1 MSDEERMSKAMEVF
15 RNYTP
20 DFANLK
26 IWDNKGLVSTV
37 KDMLK
42 KLRRRP
48 KPYEW
53 YRRDLKRKRPHR
65 KQGRNLYRGI
75 QDYRQRVGQQVPSKK
90 GLGFRGVATLYDRLR
105 IRVIH
110 DHPEMAERLP
120 DLYTRYMYLRFPP
133 LEFRNKIMND
143 FVTPQKPCRGIDF
156 SRYGI
161 ADNAWIRLPADKSL
175 FVTPSMV
182 TAGADAISR
191 ADTHDDA
198 VMSMAMVM
206 LRENSNND

>member
-1 MSDEERMSKAMEVF
+1 MSDEEKMSKAMEVF

-20 DFANLK
+20 DFDNLK
-26 IWDNKGLVSTV
+26 IWDNKGQVSTV

-42 KLRRRP
+42 KLHRRP

-75 QDYRQRVGQQVPSKK
+75 QDYRRRVGQLVPSKK
-90 GLGFRGVATLYDRLR
+90 GLGFRGVARLYDCLR

-133 LEFRNKIMND
+133 LEFSNKVMAG
-143 FVTPQKPCRGIDF
+143 FATAQKPSRGIDF

-161 ADNAWIRLPADKSL
+161 AKDAWIRLPANKSL

-191 ADTHDDA
+191 ADPHDDA
-198 VMSMAMVM
+198 VMSMAMAM
-206 LRENSNND
+206 LRDSE

>member
-20 DFANLK
+20 YFENLK
-26 IWDNKGLVSTV
+26 IWDNKGQVSTV

-42 KLRRRP
+42 KLHRRP

-53 YRRDLKRKRPHR
+53 YRRDLNRKRPHR
-65 KQGRNLYRGI
+65 KQGRNLYKGI
-75 QDYRQRVGQQVPSKK
+75 QAYRQRVGQSVPSKK

-110 DHPEMAERLP
+110 DYPEMASRLP

-143 FVTPQKPCRGIDF
+143 FVTPQKPSRSIDF

-161 ADNAWIRLPADKSL
+161 AKDAWIRLPANKSL

-198 VMSMAMVM
+198 VMSMVM
-206 LRENSNND
+206 ATLRDSE

>member
-1 MSDEERMSKAMEVF
+1 MKQEPEAGRQPFTIEDLR
-15 RNYTP
+15 
-20 DFANLK
+20 
-26 IWDNKGLVSTV
+26 
-37 KDMLK
+37 
-42 KLRRRP
+42 KLIRRRP

-53 YRRDLKRKRPHR
+53 YRRDLNRKRKHR
-65 KQGRNLYRGI
+65 KQGRNLYKGI
-75 QDYRQRVGQQVPSKK
+75 QAYRQRVGQLVPSKK

-110 DHPEMAERLP
+110 DHPEMTERLP
-120 DLYTRYMYLRFPP
+120 DLYTRYMSWRFPVA
-133 LEFRNKIMND
+133 D
-143 FVTPQKPCRGIDF
+143 FYKSVLGTPTPQKPSRGIDF

-198 VMSMAMVM
+198 VMGMAMAM
-206 LRENSNND
+206 LRDSE

>member
-1 MSDEERMSKAMEVF
+1 MEQEPEAGRQPF
-15 RNYTP
+15 TIEDLR
-20 DFANLK
+20 
-26 IWDNKGLVSTV
+26 
-37 KDMLK
+37 
-42 KLRRRP
+42 KLIRRRP

-53 YRRDLKRKRPHR
+53 YRRDLNRKRPHR
-65 KQGRNLYRGI
+65 KQGRNLYKGI
-75 QDYRQRVGQQVPSKK
+75 QAYRQRVGQLVPSKK

-110 DHPEMAERLP
+110 DHPEMAERWP

-133 LEFRNKIMND
+133 QDFRDQVMTG
-143 FVTPQKPCRGIDF
+143 FATARKPSRGLDL

-161 ADNAWIRLPADKSL
+161 AKDAWIRLPADKSL
-175 FVTPSMV
+175 FVTPSIF

-198 VMSMAMVM
+198 VMSMAMAT
-206 LRENSNND
+206 LRDSE

>member
-1 MSDEERMSKAMEVF
+1 MKQEPEAGRQLFTIEDLR
-15 RNYTP
+15 
-20 DFANLK
+20 
-26 IWDNKGLVSTV
+26 
-37 KDMLK
+37 
-42 KLRRRP
+42 KLIHRRP

-53 YRRDLKRKRPHR
+53 YRRDLKRKRKHR
-65 KQGRNLYRGI
+65 KQGRNLYKGI
-75 QDYRQRVGQQVPSKK
+75 QAYRQRVGQPVLSKK

-110 DHPEMAERLP
+110 DYPEMASHLP

-143 FVTPQKPCRGIDF
+143 FVTPQKPSRGIDL

-161 ADNAWIRLPADKSL
+161 AKDAWIRLPADKSL
-175 FVTPSMV
+175 FVTPSIF

-191 ADTHDDA
+191 ADPRDDA

>member
-15 RNYTP
+15 KNYTP
-20 DFANLK
+20 DFDNLK
-26 IWDNKGLVSTV
+26 IWDNKGQVSTV

-42 KLRRRP
+42 KLHRRP

-65 KQGRNLYRGI
+65 KKGRNLYKGI
-75 QDYRQRVGQQVPSKK
+75 QAYRQRVGQPVPSKK

-120 DLYTRYMYLRFPP
+120 DLYTRYIYLRFPP
-133 LEFRNKIMND
+133 QEFSNKVMAG
-143 FVTPQKPCRGIDF
+143 FATAQKPCRGIDF

-161 ADNAWIRLPADKSL
+161 AYNACIRLPADKSL
-175 FVTPSMV
+175 FVTPSIF

-198 VMSMAMVM
+198 VMSMAMAT
-206 LRENSNND
+206 LRDSE

>member
-1 MSDEERMSKAMEVF
+1 MSDEERMSEAMEVF

-20 DFANLK
+20 DFDNLK
-26 IWDNKGLVSTV
+26 IWDNKGHVSTV

-42 KLRRRP
+42 KLHRRP

-53 YRRDLKRKRPHR
+53 YRRDLNRKRPHR
-65 KQGRNLYRGI
+65 KQGRNLYKGI
-75 QDYRQRVGQQVPSKK
+75 QDYRQRVGQLVPSKK
-90 GLGFRGVATLYDRLR
+90 GLGFRGVATLYDCLR

-110 DHPEMAERLP
+110 DYPEMASHLP
-120 DLYTRYMYLRFPP
+120 DLYTRYMYQRFPL

-143 FVTPQKPCRGIDF
+143 FVTPQKPSRGIDL

-161 ADNAWIRLPADKSL
+161 AKDALIRLPADMSL

-191 ADTHDDA
+191 ADPHDDA
-198 VMSMAMVM
+198 VMSMAMAM
-206 LRENSNND
+206 LRDSE

>member
-1 MSDEERMSKAMEVF
+1 MKQEPEAGRQLFTIEDLR
-15 RNYTP
+15 
-20 DFANLK
+20 
-26 IWDNKGLVSTV
+26 
-37 KDMLK
+37 
-42 KLRRRP
+42 KLILRRP

-53 YRRDLKRKRPHR
+53 YRRDLNRKRPHR

-75 QDYRQRVGQQVPSKK
+75 QDYRQRVGQPVPSKK
-90 GLGFRGVATLYDRLR
+90 GLGFRGVARLYDYLR

-110 DHPEMAERLP
+110 DHPEMANLLP
-120 DLYTRYMYLRFPP
+120 DLYTRYMSWCFPVA
-133 LEFRNKIMND
+133 D
-143 FVTPQKPCRGIDF
+143 FYKSVLGTPTPQKPSRGIDF

-161 ADNAWIRLPADKSL
+161 AKDAWIRLPADKSL

-198 VMSMAMVM
+198 VMSMAMAT
-206 LRENSNND
+206 LREDSNNE

>member
-1 MSDEERMSKAMEVF
+1 MNTNEELFSIEDLR
-15 RNYTP
+15 
-20 DFANLK
+20 
-26 IWDNKGLVSTV
+26 
-37 KDMLK
+37 
-42 KLRRRP
+42 KLIRRRP

-65 KQGRNLYRGI
+65 KQGRNLYKGI
-75 QDYRQRVGQQVPSKK
+75 QDYRRRVGQPVPSKK

-120 DLYTRYMYLRFPP
+120 DLYTRYLNWRFPVA
-133 LEFRNKIMND
+133 D
-143 FVTPQKPCRGIDF
+143 FYKSVLGTPTPQKPCRGIDF

-161 ADNAWIRLPADKSL
+161 AKDAWIRLPADKSL

-191 ADTHDDA
+191 ADPHDDA
-198 VMSMAMVM
+198 VMGMAMAT
-206 LRENSNND
+206 LRDI

>member
-20 DFANLK
+20 DFDNLK
-26 IWDNKGLVSTV
+26 IWDNKGQVSTV

-42 KLRRRP
+42 KLHRRP

-53 YRRDLKRKRPHR
+53 YRRDLKRKRKHR
-65 KQGRNLYRGI
+65 KQGRNLYKGI
-75 QDYRQRVGQQVPSKK
+75 QAYRQRVGQLVPSKK
-90 GLGFRGVATLYDRLR
+90 GLGFRGVAALYDHLR
-105 IRVIH
+105 IRVIG

-120 DLYTRYMYLRFPP
+120 DLYTRYMSWRFPVA
-133 LEFRNKIMND
+133 D
-143 FVTPQKPCRGIDF
+143 FYKSVLGTPTPQKPSRGIDL

-191 ADTHDDA
+191 ADPHDDA
-198 VMSMAMVM
+198 VMGMAMAM
-206 LRENSNND
+206 LRDSE

>member
-1 MSDEERMSKAMEVF
+1 MNTNEEIFSIEDLR
-15 RNYTP
+15 
-20 DFANLK
+20 
-26 IWDNKGLVSTV
+26 
-37 KDMLK
+37 
-42 KLRRRP
+42 KLIRRQP

-65 KQGRNLYRGI
+65 KQGRNLYKGI
-75 QDYRQRVGQQVPSKK
+75 QDYRRRVGQPVPSKK

-110 DHPEMAERLP
+110 DHPEMAKRLP
-120 DLYTRYMYLRFPP
+120 DLYTRYMYLSFPP
-133 LEFRNKIMND
+133 LEFSNKVMAG
-143 FVTPQKPCRGIDF
+143 FATAQKPSRGIDF

-161 ADNAWIRLPADKSL
+161 AKEAWIRRPADKSL
-175 FVTPSMV
+175 FVTPSIF

-198 VMSMAMVM
+198 VMGIAMAM

>member
-1 MSDEERMSKAMEVF
+1 MSDEERLSKAVETF
-15 RNYTP
+15 RNYKP
-20 DFANLK
+20 DFDKTKVWGEGQWFTIEDLR
-26 IWDNKGLVSTV
+26 
-37 KDMLK
+37 
-42 KLRRRP
+42 KLIHRRP

-75 QDYRQRVGQQVPSKK
+75 QDYRRRVGQPVPSKK

-120 DLYTRYMYLRFPP
+120 DLYTRYMYLSFPP
-133 LEFRNKIMND
+133 LEFSNKVMAG
-143 FVTPQKPCRGIDF
+143 FATAQKPSRGIDF

-161 ADNAWIRLPADKSL
+161 ANNAWIRLPADKSL

-182 TAGADAISR
+182 TAGADAISHT
-191 ADTHDDA
+191 DPHDDA
-198 VMSMAMVM
+198 VMGMAMAM
-206 LRENSNND
+206 LRDSE

>member
-1 MSDEERMSKAMEVF
+1 MSDEERISKVMEVF

-20 DFANLK
+20 NFDNLK
-26 IWDNKGLVSTV
+26 IWDNKGRVSTV

-42 KLRRRP
+42 KLHRRP

-53 YRRDLKRKRPHR
+53 YRRDLNRKRPHR

-75 QDYRQRVGQQVPSKK
+75 QDYRQRVGQPVPSKK
-90 GLGFRGVATLYDRLR
+90 GLGFRGVARLYDRLR

-110 DHPEMAERLP
+110 DHPEMASRLP
-120 DLYTRYMYLRFPP
+120 DLYTRYMSWCFPVA
-133 LEFRNKIMND
+133 D
-143 FVTPQKPCRGIDF
+143 FYKSVLGTPKPQKPCRGIDL
-156 SRYGI
+156 SRYVI

-175 FVTPSMV
+175 FVTPSIF

-191 ADTHDDA
+191 ADPHDDA
-198 VMSMAMVM
+198 VMSMAMAM
-206 LRENSNND
+206 LRDSE